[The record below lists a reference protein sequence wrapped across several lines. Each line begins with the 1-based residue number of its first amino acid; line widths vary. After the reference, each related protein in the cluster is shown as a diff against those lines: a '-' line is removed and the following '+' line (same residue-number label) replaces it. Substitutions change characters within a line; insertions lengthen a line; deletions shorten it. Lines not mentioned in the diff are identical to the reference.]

1 VSRAFAAVVPPRDV
15 LDAVGKVS
23 WRAAHRPSELALPR
37 LLAPRWTTRE
47 QWHLTLQFLGNGVDL
62 EAAAA
67 ALATVR
73 GAAAAVRLGGVGGF
87 PTEKRATVVWVGV
100 REGARELSALATA
113 VRAAMLPVVPEPE
126 TREYHP
132 HLTLARLA
140 RGADLRAATA
150 AAGRTAIGPRWIADR
165 VTLFESLSGAS
176 GHHYRAHAEVALDP
190 PGSPSVDT

>member
-1 VSRAFAAVVPPRDV
+1 VARAFVAIMPPRDV

-37 LLAPRWTTRE
+37 LLGPRWTTRE

-100 REGARELSALATA
+100 IEGARELSVLAAA
-113 VRAAMLPVVPEPE
+113 VKDAMLPVVAEPDE
-126 TREYHP
+126 REYHP

-140 RGADLRAATA
+140 RGADLRAASV
-150 AAGRTAIGPRWIADR
+150 AAGRAAIGPRWIADR
-165 VTLFESLSGAS
+165 ITLFESVTASS
-176 GHHYRAHAEVALDP
+176 GHRYRAHAHVALQ
-190 PGSPSVDT
+190 PGIRSDQ